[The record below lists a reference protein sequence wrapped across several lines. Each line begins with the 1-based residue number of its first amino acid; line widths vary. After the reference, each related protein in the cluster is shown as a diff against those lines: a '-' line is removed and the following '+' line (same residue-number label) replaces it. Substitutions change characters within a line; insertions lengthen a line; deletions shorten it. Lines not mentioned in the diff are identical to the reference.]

1 MIRTRDESKIGSSTK
16 TRNTRSGFK
25 STNDSG
31 QTTESVKVTGKRN
44 ITMARPI
51 FSKSKYPYVSD
62 CQQLDAQISGLRNEK
77 DLVYRGQ
84 MQGSKKEVNDL
95 LLAKELQF
103 NQQKCSIR
111 LEDEVVYGVADMTQE
126 EFKKNEKAIIGE
138 SNKKRQVMLIG
149 GGVVL
154 LIGLAIFIK

>member
-1 MIRTRDESKIGSSTK
+1 MSTTRDSKRIGDANNT
-16 TRNTRSGFK
+16 TRGSRSGFE
-25 STNDSG
+25 SPPSG
-31 QTTESVKVTGKRN
+31 TTTESVKVGGTRD
-44 ITMARPI
+44 IIIPRPI
-51 FSKSKYPYVSD
+51 FSKSKYPFVTD

-84 MQGSKKEVNDL
+84 MQGSKKEVNDY

-103 NQQKCSIR
+103 NQQNCSIK
-111 LEDEVVYGVADMTQE
+111 LEDEVVYGIADMTE
-126 EFKKNEKAIIGE
+126 ESFKKNEQAIIGE

-154 LIGLAIFIK
+154 LIALAIFIK